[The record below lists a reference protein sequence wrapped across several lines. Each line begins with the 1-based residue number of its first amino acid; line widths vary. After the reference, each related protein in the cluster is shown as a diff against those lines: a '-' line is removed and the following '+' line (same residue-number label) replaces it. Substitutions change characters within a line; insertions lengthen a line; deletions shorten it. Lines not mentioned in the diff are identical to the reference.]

1 MMDELRVFIKPLLLT
16 IVFEMIAAHFL
27 GLRSRKELLLTAL
40 VNVITNPLLVYF
52 SLLLMYHLGRKTGM
66 ILTYVL
72 LEPLVIYAEY
82 QIYRNCL
89 SDRNCLFLSFVLN
102 IVSILGGLL
111 CQRII

>member
-1 MMDELRVFIKPLLLT
+1 MDGLLLFVKPLLLT
-16 IVFEMIAAHFL
+16 ILFEALAAYIL
-27 GLRSRKELLLTAL
+27 GLHTKKELCLTVL
-40 VNVITNPLLVYF
+40 VNIITNPLLVYF
-52 SLLLMYHLGRKTGM
+52 SLFLMYHLSIKTGM

-72 LEPLVIYAEY
+72 LEPLVIYVEY
-82 QIYRNCL
+82 RIYRSCL